1 MHPDLVP
8 PDFVN
13 GTPIGPWAK
22 SFPASSWG
30 MTTGEFLA
38 TEPRLS
44 DFATPLLTIESA
56 ATAHNVALMA
66 NWIETRGFEL
76 APHGKTTMSP
86 QLWQQ
91 LLDGGAWGITL
102 ATGWQV
108 QLARAFGFSRL
119 ILANQLIDP
128 VVLRWL
134 ATELEDPSFEF
145 MCWVDSIAGVELMRA
160 GLTGVCRPVD
170 VVIELGSRRTGARTV
185 EEALAVVAAVD
196 AAPELRLV
204 GVGGYEGS
212 AGSTRSSDDVG
223 AVRSWLDRLVN
234 LHGAVQWEREPIVT
248 AGGSAYFDLVAEAL
262 APLVGRARVI
272 LRSGAYQ
279 LHDDLHYAR
288 LTPLAELRSAI
299 HGWSRV
305 LSTPEPGLAILD
317 GGKRDFPYDL
327 DLPVT
332 AHGPVTKLNDQH
344 GYLSTDA
351 GADAVAVGDVV
362 RLSLSHP
369 CTALD
374 KWRLIPVIED
384 ANAADPRVIDLI
396 RTFF

>member
-1 MHPDLVP
+1 MR
-8 PDFVN
+8 PDFAH
-13 GTPIGPWAK
+13 GAAIGPWAK

-30 MTTGEFLA
+30 MTPGEFLE
-38 TEPRLS
+38 TQPRLS

-66 NWIETRGFEL
+66 QWIEARGFEL
-76 APHGKTTMSP
+76 APHGKTTMAP
-86 QLWQQ
+86 QLWQE

-102 ATGWQV
+102 ATGWQIQV
-108 QLARAFGFSRL
+108 ARSFGFSRL

-128 VVLRWL
+128 VELRWL
-134 ATELEDPSFEF
+134 ATELEDRSFEF

-160 GLTGVCRPVD
+160 GLTGVSRPVD

-204 GVGGYEGS
+204 GAGGYEGS
-212 AGSTRSSDDVG
+212 AGSTRSSDDVD
-223 AVRSWLDRLVN
+223 AVRFWLDRLVD

-262 APLVGRARVI
+262 TPLVGRARVI

-279 LHDDLHYAR
+279 LHDDVHYAR

-332 AHGPVTKLNDQH
+332 ARGPVTKLNDQH
-344 GYLSTDA
+344 AYLASDDA
-351 GADAVAVGDVV
+351 AVGDVV

-369 CTALD
+369 CTAMD

-384 ANAADPRVIDLI
+384 ANAADPRVVDLI
-396 RTFF
+396 RTYF

>member
-1 MHPDLVP
+1 MHPDRLP
-8 PDFVN
+8 PDFVH
-13 GTPIGPWAK
+13 GVPIGPWAK

-66 NWIETRGFEL
+66 KWSETRGFEL
-76 APHGKTTMSP
+76 APHGKTTMAP

-134 ATELEDPSFEF
+134 GTELEDPSFEF

-160 GLTGVCRPVD
+160 GLTGVSRPVD

-204 GVGGYEGS
+204 GAGGYEGS
-212 AGSTRSSDDVG
+212 AGSTRSSDDVD
-223 AVRSWLDRLVN
+223 AVRFWLDRLVD

-262 APLVGRARVI
+262 TPLVGRARVI

-279 LHDDLHYAR
+279 LHDDVHYAR

-305 LSTPEPGLAILD
+305 LSTPDPGLAILD

-332 AHGPVTKLNDQH
+332 ARGPVTKLNDQH
-344 GYLSTDA
+344 AYLASDDA
-351 GADAVAVGDVV
+351 AVGDVV
-362 RLSLSHP
+362 RLGLSHP
-369 CTALD
+369 CTAMD

-384 ANAADPRVIDLI
+384 ADAADPRVVDLI
-396 RTFF
+396 RTYF

>member
-1 MHPDLVP
+1 M
-8 PDFVN
+8 
-13 GTPIGPWAK
+13 TP
-22 SFPASSWG
+22 
-30 MTTGEFLA
+30 GEFLA
-38 TEPRLS
+38 TQPRLS

-66 NWIETRGFEL
+66 QWIEARGFEL
-76 APHGKTTMSP
+76 APHGKTTMAP

-128 VVLRWL
+128 IVLRWL

-145 MCWVDSIAGVELMRA
+145 MCWVDSIASIELMRA
-160 GLTGVCRPVD
+160 GLTGASRPVD
-170 VVIELGSRRTGARTV
+170 VVIELGSLRTGARTV
-185 EEALAVVAAVD
+185 AEALAVVAAVD

-223 AVRSWLDRLVN
+223 AVRSWLDRLVD

-262 APLVGRARVI
+262 TPLVGRARVI

-279 LHDDLHYAR
+279 LHDDVHYAR

-305 LSTPEPGLAILD
+305 LSTPELGLAILD

-344 GYLSTDA
+344 AYLATDA
-351 GADAVAVGDVV
+351 DTVAVGDVV

-369 CTALD
+369 CTAMD
-374 KWRLIPVIED
+374 KWRLVPVIDD

-396 RTFF
+396 RTYF